1 MGFRVL
7 FDQGP
12 IDLVGCSLP
21 SNQVIISSTYS
32 FKHNAP
38 NELIVPHKF
47 NLEAI
52 LCFCIDVILLINGM
66 YKVLFDQG
74 P

>member
-1 MGFRVL
+1 VGFRVL

-12 IDLVGCSLP
+12 RNPASCSLP
-21 SNQVIISSTYS
+21 SIQVIISSTYS
-32 FKHNAP
+32 LEHNAP

-52 LCFCIDVILLINGM
+52 LCFCIDVFLLTNGK
-66 YKVLFDQG
+66 YKVLFEQG